1 MAFCAARLFYCAVAV
16 YVCAGHRLRCPVLRR
31 RRRRLPLRAPLRAP
45 RRRLPLRAPRRR
57 LRLERIV
64 IDRAELLPRGRL
76 RVGQRAASGRLVERR
91 RLPEPAA
98 AERGGRRAARRE
110 PEPSPRSSTYRARA
124 CRS

>member
-45 RRRLPLRAPRRR
+45 RRRL
-57 LRLERIV
+57 RLERIV
-64 IDRAELLPRGRL
+64 IDRAELLPRDRL

-110 PEPSPRSSTYRARA
+110 PEQSPRSSTYRARA